1 MQLFVPVCIAKEISE
16 NFWLCATR
24 KFRKHLLPSAV
35 HVNSS
40 DPTFMTPETWQAH
53 HFEADQGHLTFSGQ
67 VRPENTAVENEKM
80 ILFGLGNKSLTRI
93 NVATQSVGCLVS
105 QQPVGVQNFRGQM
118 GPESSHHRALQQFL
132 LTAQ

>member
-1 MQLFVPVCIAKEISE
+1 
-16 NFWLCATR
+16 
-24 KFRKHLLPSAV
+24 
-35 HVNSS
+35 
-40 DPTFMTPETWQAH
+40 MTPETWQEH
-53 HFEADQGHLTFSGQ
+53 HFEADQVHLTFSGQ

-105 QQPVGVQNFRGQM
+105 QQAVGVQNFRGQM